1 MLFHQEKSIINEIT
15 HNFIYNPFF
24 KFFVTDKK
32 DLYIIIGGLES
43 LCKNLTQLSQ
53 NLIYEVDNI
62 KSLINSSESNN
73 SGKRISKIE
82 LPNYALTFYEN
93 YLVKILNNHNELK
106 KREIK
111 IECERKGKKLAPTTI
126 TKYLAIL
133 VKNTYIISRRNPKKK
148 SERLYT
154 LH

>member
-1 MLFHQEKSIINEIT
+1 M
-15 HNFIYNPFF
+15 
-24 KFFVTDKK
+24 TDKK

-62 KSLINSSESNN
+62 KSLIDSSESNN

-82 LPNYALTFYEN
+82 LPNYVLTLYEN
-93 YLVKILNNHNELK
+93 YLVKILNNHKELTK
-106 KREIK
+106 KEII
-111 IECERKGKKLAPTTI
+111 IECDCMGKKLSYYAI

-148 SERLYT
+148 SEMLYT

>member
-1 MLFHQEKSIINEIT
+1 M
-15 HNFIYNPFF
+15 
-24 KFFVTDKK
+24 TDKK

-53 NLIYEVDNI
+53 NLIYELDNI
-62 KSLINSSESNN
+62 KSLIDSSESNN

-93 YLVKILNNHNELK
+93 YLVKILNNHKELT

-111 IECERKGKKLAPTTI
+111 IECDRKGKILAYPTTI
-126 TKYLAIL
+126 TKYLTNL
-133 VKNTYIISRRNPKKK
+133 VKYKYLISRKNPKKK
-148 SERLYT
+148 SERLYK
-154 LH
+154 LNKK